1 MRSGFHNT
9 FHFTRSLLHFLHTA
23 SGQRRRRGR
32 YLPAFTSPANSS
44 PLEIGRERWA
54 TAEKVAQKIIC
65 KVHPTAVSEQRRRE
79 VIDYV
84 RGLIGNSL
92 GAEVFPYGS
101 VPLKTYLP
109 DGDIDLS
116 AFGRENLDDLTHV
129 VEGEEENRAARFVV
143 KDVQVINAEQTN
155 LGFHGGLRI
164 IIFAELSDLLHL
176 SVDRLIG
183 KDHLFKRSVI
193 LIKAW
198 CYYESRILGAH
209 HGLISTYALET
220 DGVLYKFLDYFGKFD
235 WGNYCL
241 SLNGPIPISSL
252 PAIVAETPVDGGSD
266 LLLSNDF
273 LRSCAENFSVPSRC
287 VDRNSCGF
295 QKKHLNIVDPLKE
308 TNNLGRSVSKGN
320 FYRIR
325 SAFSYGARKL
335 GGILLQQEDHNLSEL
350 HIFFSSIIG
359 RHRNGQPYD
368 VQSPDPPSNCNG
380 LTPAVPVSDIE
391 SCKVD
396 KSVSEI
402 QPAKSSGLRHHLLG
416 DANDLATSDI
426 DGLEISC
433 DSPKVHTQI
442 IQESVSVIARPFYAP
457 HHFFLNSNLRNSSVK
472 NGNPVSHQLGHSE
485 KNVHSEVFPGFDERR
500 VAISGN
506 LDKNQLVNEDETAAP
521 FEPKGSLTRKS
532 IACSEES
539 NHMICYQDSAR
550 FPRNSEYL
558 NSLSDLTGDYDS
570 YFYYLQYGR
579 WCYEHA
585 SGFPSLPMPPLP
597 PPQYESKNSWNGTR
611 HSSQFKQNAFSH
623 QHPNGFIQSPATYAV
638 KPLLVPAVAY
648 GAEEMP
654 KPRGTGTYFPNT
666 NQPPH
671 GYRASMNVRNRVT
684 LRSPGNNGRNMIL
697 ETNVDDRSS
706 HDISQFQVPIEQS
719 GVKRGACDSHQ
730 SFSPCVDG
738 HPNVNCLATQ
748 SEEIAGFGEVGC
760 VPFGAFM
767 LGRSRQQRS
776 VTSPPQTPNP
786 VPPRT
791 QGPKSYTEQGSR

>member
-1 MRSGFHNT
+1 MR
-9 FHFTRSLLHFLHTA
+9 A
-23 SGQRRRRGR
+23 
-32 YLPAFTSPANSS
+32 
-44 PLEIGRERWA
+44 
-54 TAEKVAQKIIC
+54 
-65 KVHPTAVSEQRRRE
+65 
-79 VIDYV
+79 
-84 RGLIGNSL
+84 
-92 GAEVFPYGS
+92 
-101 VPLKTYLP
+101 
-109 DGDIDLS
+109 
-116 AFGRENLDDLTHV
+116 NLDDLKHV

-143 KDVQVINAEQTN
+143 KDVQVINAEVKIVKCIVQN
-155 LGFHGGLRI
+155 IVVDISFNQIGGLSTLC
-164 IIFAELSDLLHL
+164 FLEK
-176 SVDRLIG
+176 VDRLIG

-220 DGVLYKFLDYFGKFD
+220 MVLYIFHLFHSTLNGPLAVLYKFLDYFGKFD
-235 WGNYCL
+235 WENYCL

-252 PAIVAETPVDGGSD
+252 PAIVAESPLDGGSD

-273 LRSCAENFSVPSRC
+273 LRSCADSFSVPSRC
-287 VDRNSCGF
+287 VDRNSRGF

-335 GGILLQQEDHNLSEL
+335 GGILLQREDHNLSEL
-350 HIFFSSIIG
+350 HIFFSSTIG
-359 RHRNGQPYD
+359 RHGSGQPPD
-368 VQSPDPPSNCNG
+368 VQSPDPPSTCNG

-396 KSVSEI
+396 KSIAEI

-442 IQESVSVIARPFYAP
+442 IQE
-457 HHFFLNSNLRNSSVK
+457 NDN
-472 NGNPVSHQLGHSE
+472 LGHSE
-485 KNVHSEVFPGFDERR
+485 KNVHSEVFPGFDEQR
-500 VAISGN
+500 VAIVGN
-506 LDKNQLVNEDETAAP
+506 LDKNQL
-521 FEPKGSLTRKS
+521 
-532 IACSEES
+532 
-539 NHMICYQDSAR
+539 DSAR
-550 FPRNSEYL
+550 SPRNSEYL
-558 NSLSDLTGDYDS
+558 NSLSDLSGDYDS

-611 HSSQFKQNAFSH
+611 HSSQFKQNVFSH
-623 QHPNGFIQSPATYAV
+623 RHPNGFIPSPATYAV

-654 KPRGTGTYFPNT
+654 KPHGTGNIFPKHSMMLTVCCLIILNLCIT
-666 NQPPH
+666 WDNDVIHGYHVTSMNQPQH
-671 GYRASMNVRNRVT
+671 GYRPSMNVRNRVT
-684 LRSPGNNGRNMIL
+684 LRSPSNNGRNMIFV
-697 ETNVDDRSS
+697 TNVDDTSS
-706 HDISQFQVPIEQS
+706 HEISQFQVPIEQS
-719 GVKRGACDSHQ
+719 GVKCGACDSHQ
-730 SFSPCVDG
+730 SFSPCADG

-748 SEEIAGFGEVGC
+748 SEEIAGFGEVGR

-767 LGRSRQQRS
+767 LERSRQQRS

-791 QGPKSYTEQGSR
+791 QGPNPTLSRDHDRVS